1 MSVLVQHSGFEP
13 DRDALSTADS
23 RISFFQTIPPERV
36 GLNGEYD
43 HNGLAKRV
51 EQRFREQFARSRLRS
66 LGVTQRGRVVVLAG
80 EISDLALLGQ
90 LVRVALEIPGASHV
104 ETYGV
109 TIKGATPHPLAD

>member
-1 MSVLVQHSGFEP
+1 MGVLVQRSGFDH
-13 DRDALSTADS
+13 DRDALSIAES

-51 EQRFREQFARSRLRS
+51 EQRFRERFARSELKG

-80 EISDLALLGQ
+80 EIPDLALLDP
-90 LVRVALEIPGASHV
+90 LVRAALEVVGASHV

-109 TIKGATPHPLAD
+109 TVRAIAPHPLAD